1 MFRQFVFA
9 MLIFVSFNLVAAVK
23 DDGSQ
28 IQADNYYPRVKFE
41 TSMGDI
47 VVELNRSKAPIT
59 VNNFL
64 RYALKRGY
72 EGTIFHRV
80 IADFVVQGGGY
91 DEQFAT
97 LGSYGNIINESGNG
111 LKNQK
116 YSLAM
121 ARQNDP
127 HSANRQFFFNME
139 DNTSLDPGRDWGY
152 TVFGNVVEGY
162 EVLDKISQVATDI
175 DPTYGW
181 PDVPVEKVIL
191 KTVTILPMQF

>member
-1 MFRQFVFA
+1 MFRCILLSILLV
-9 MLIFVSFNLVAAVK
+9 VSSACLAVVK

-28 IQADNYYPRVKFE
+28 IQANNYYPRVKFE

-47 VVELNRSKAPIT
+47 IVELNRKRAPIS

-64 RYALKRGY
+64 RYALKRSY

-91 DEQFAT
+91 DEKFAD
-97 LGSYGNIINESGNG
+97 LSAYGNIINESGNG

-127 HSANRQFFFNME
+127 HSANRQFFFNLD
-139 DNTSLDPGRDWGY
+139 DNVSLDPGRDWGY
-152 TVFGNVVEGY
+152 TVFGSVVEGY
-162 EVLDKISQVATDI
+162 EVLDKISQVATDV

-181 PDVPVEKVIL
+181 PDVPVEPVIL
-191 KTVTILPMQF
+191 KRVTILPMQF